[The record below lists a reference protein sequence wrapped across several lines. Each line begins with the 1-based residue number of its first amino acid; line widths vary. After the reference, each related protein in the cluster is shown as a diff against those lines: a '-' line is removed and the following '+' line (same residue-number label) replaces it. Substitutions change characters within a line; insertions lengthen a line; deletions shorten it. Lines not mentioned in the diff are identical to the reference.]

1 MSGAPNHDRL
11 MELLADDALGQL
23 SAAEQREL
31 QELLAAS
38 GLTNVPD
45 FDRVVDAADAA
56 MRGGEVVMAEMPAD
70 VAARLMHAADAFCA
84 GREAAKARGTPGD
97 VAPPAPRPQLSYE
110 PEGDTPRPGQRQ
122 FATMTWEESGAERA
136 KRWPKFAIAALLAI
150 AAATALYVIARPAAK
165 DVLESRMALLAQADV
180 VQVAWADWAVE
191 GVGPEIPGVTGDVVW
206 SNSAQRGYMRFVN
219 LPVNDPT
226 KQQYQLWII
235 DKERG
240 MAQRISGGIFNGG
253 PGETIV
259 EIEPRLLVNKAAA
272 FAITIEQPGGTW
284 VSDMSRR
291 VNIAPVPD

>member
-1 MSGAPNHDRL
+1 

-23 SAAEQREL
+23 SVAEQREL

-38 GLTNVPD
+38 GLTSVPD

-56 MRGGEVVMAEMPAD
+56 MRGGDAADAQMPAE
-70 VAARLMHAADAFCA
+70 VAARLVHAADAFCA
-84 GREAAKARGTPGD
+84 GREATKAREAASLVSAAAG
-97 VAPPAPRPQLSYE
+97 PQLSYQPSE
-110 PEGDTPRPGQRQ
+110 DAPRRGQAQ
-122 FATMTWEESGAERA
+122 YASMTWEETGAERA
-136 KRWPKFAIAALLAI
+136 RRWSKFAVAALIAI
-150 AAATALYVIARPAAK
+150 AAATALYVIARPVGK
-165 DVLESRMALLAQADV
+165 DVLASRMALLGQADV
-180 VQVAWADWAVE
+180 VQVAWSDWAVE

-206 SNSAQRGYMRFVN
+206 SDSAQRGYMRFVN
-219 LPVNDPT
+219 LPANDPT

-240 MAQRISGGIFNGG
+240 MSQRISGGIFNGG
-253 PGETIV
+253 PGETVV

-284 VSDMSRR
+284 VSDMTRR